1 MCIRIL
7 PSEVETRQQ
16 SSSGMI
22 IPVLELI
29 TLHFGKGHV
38 SELNNL
44 NNRPYN
50 AVYTRIIT
58 RDIRLHGG
66 QMPCQI
72 AVL

>member
-29 TLHFGKGHV
+29 TLHFGKCHV

-44 NNRPYN
+44 P
-50 AVYTRIIT
+50 IIELAMYVCMT
-58 RDIRLHGG
+58 CMCVCMYH
-66 QMPCQI
+66 MC
-72 AVL
+72 